1 MEAVKGLILAVDTAG
16 DGVSLALGDGDKT
29 WSARRKVKAADEALW
44 PALEALLKKAEKRLS
59 DVKGVACMTGPGR
72 FTAVRIG
79 VTFADTLARARGIPV
94 VGLTR
99 FEAFAPRLKGPGR
112 SGLVVPTFRE
122 ESYLQIWTERGPA
135 APATWVAAN
144 GLEAA
149 LAGATHVDVT
159 AASAEDL
166 LAPAR
171 ARLGATRL
179 PPLRPLYLKPANY
192 VKPQPPSPSP
202 TRRLAAEGRSPAGG

>member
-1 MEAVKGLILAVDTAG
+1 MKGLILAVDTAG
-16 DGVSLALGDGDKT
+16 DGVSLALGDGTKT
-29 WSARRKVKAADEALW
+29 WSSRRKVKAADEALW
-44 PALEALLKKAEKRLS
+44 PALEGLLKKAKKRLS
-59 DVKGVACMTGPGR
+59 DLKGVACVVGPGR

-99 FEAFAPRLKGPGR
+99 FEAYGQRLKGPGR

-144 GLEAA
+144 GLEMA
-149 LAGATHVDVT
+149 LAGAAIVDVT
-159 AASAEDL
+159 AASAKDI

-171 ARLGATRL
+171 ERLGKKRL
-179 PPLRPLYLKPANY
+179 PLLRPLYLKPANY
-192 VKPQPPSPSP
+192 SK
-202 TRRLAAEGRSPAGG
+202 

>member
-1 MEAVKGLILAVDTAG
+1 MIKGLILAVDTAG
-16 DGVSLALGDGDKT
+16 DGVALALGVGEEV
-29 WSARRKVKAADEALW
+29 WSVRRKVKAADEALW
-44 PALEALLKKAEKRLS
+44 PVLEALLKKAKKRLS
-59 DVKGVACMTGPGR
+59 DLEGIACVTGPGR

-79 VTFADTLARARGIPV
+79 VTFADTLARARGVPV

-112 SGLVVPTFRE
+112 HGLVVPTFRD
-122 ESYLQIWTERGPA
+122 ESYMQVWTERGPA

-149 LAGATHVDVT
+149 LAGAVHVDVT
-159 AASAEDL
+159 SASAKDL

-171 ARLGATRL
+171 ARLGAKRL

-192 VKPQPPSPSP
+192 VKPS
-202 TRRLAAEGRSPAGG
+202 

>member
-1 MEAVKGLILAVDTAG
+1 MAAVKGLILAVDTAG
-16 DGVSLALGDGDKT
+16 DGVSLALSDGAKS
-29 WSARRKVKAADEALW
+29 WASRRKAKAADEALW
-44 PALEALLKKAEKRLS
+44 PALEALLKKAKKRLS
-59 DVKGVACMTGPGR
+59 DLRGVACMAGPGR

-79 VTFADTLARARGIPV
+79 VTFADALARARGIPV

-99 FEAFAPRLKGPGR
+99 FEAYGARLKGPGR
-112 SGLVVPTFRE
+112 FGLVVPTFRE

-135 APATWVAAN
+135 APPTWVAAN

-149 LAGATHVDVT
+149 LAGAARVDVT
-159 AASAEDL
+159 SASAKDL

-171 ARLGATRL
+171 ARLAAKRL

-192 VKPQPPSPSP
+192 SK
-202 TRRLAAEGRSPAGG
+202 

>member
-1 MEAVKGLILAVDTAG
+1 MAALKGLILAVDTAG
-16 DGVSLALGDGDKT
+16 DGVALALGDGTKI
-29 WSARRKVKAADEALW
+29 WAVRRKVKAADEALW
-44 PALEALLKKAEKRLS
+44 PALEALLEKARKRLP
-59 DVKGVACMTGPGR
+59 DLAGVACMTGPGR
-72 FTAVRIG
+72 FTAVRIC

-99 FEAFAPRLKGPGR
+99 FEAFAPRLKGPVC
-112 SGLVVPTFRE
+112 SGLFVPTFRE

-149 LAGATHVDVT
+149 LAGAARVDVT
-159 AASAEDL
+159 AASAKDL

-171 ARLGATRL
+171 AKLGAKRL
-179 PPLRPLYLKPANY
+179 PPLRPIYLKPANY
-192 VKPQPPSPSP
+192 IK
-202 TRRLAAEGRSPAGG
+202 